1 MQDKYH
7 ALKVIMFDRKVTQ
20 GALAQKIE
28 ISEQSLNA
36 KLNER
41 QEFTIS
47 EAEKMINFLGIENP
61 SDIFFNSVLRGA

>member
-20 GALAQKIE
+20 GTLSQEIG

-36 KLNER
+36 KLNGR

-47 EAEKMINFLGIENP
+47 EAEKMISFLDIENP
-61 SDIFFNSVLRGA
+61 SNIFFN